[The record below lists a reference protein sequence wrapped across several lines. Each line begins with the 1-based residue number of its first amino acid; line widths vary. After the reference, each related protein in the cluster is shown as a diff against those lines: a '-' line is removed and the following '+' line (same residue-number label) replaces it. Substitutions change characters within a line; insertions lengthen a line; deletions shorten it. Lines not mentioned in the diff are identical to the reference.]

1 MIACKITGGAGK
13 LTDGKGNLKRHFFY
27 HPVRVN
33 KELLEEEL
41 PTPDTVRKAKQL
53 FEEMLRLRAMKT
65 GIILN
70 DDCKGHDK
78 KFLHFNATSCNGNNG
93 SNGVN
98 GNGANGNGLRKWDSS
113 SLSSGV
119 SSGDLSSPCDC
130 NDNEDNKMLSNGDD
144 LCESYYVSQ
153 VCGSCHIYYY
163 LYYYYDN
170 VHLLPYYYY
179 YYGYDIIPTP
189 QREAYNIHKL

>member
-33 KELLEEEL
+33 KELLEDEL
-41 PTPDTVRKAKQL
+41 PSPDTVSKAKKL
-53 FEEMLRLRAMKT
+53 FEEMLRFRSMKN
-65 GIILN
+65 GDRSIISIN
-70 DDCKGHDK
+70 DNCNRLDK
-78 KFLHFNATSCNGNNG
+78 KFLHFDATAY
-93 SNGVN
+93 N
-98 GNGANGNGLRKWDSS
+98 GNGTGHGNVGGLRKWDSS

-153 VCGSCHIYYY
+153 VCRSCHTVKA
-163 LYYYYDN
+163 LYSG
-170 VHLLPYYYY
+170 LL
-179 YYGYDIIPTP
+179 GWSSIIAHNSK
-189 QREAYNIHKL
+189 QCVCVWVL